1 MIVNISKYIFF
12 IIFLLLNILCQLNA
26 DDKVSSKGKC
36 IFMISDSSAYNFYYL
51 KKKPGEE
58 K

>member
-1 MIVNISKYIFF
+1 MIVNISKYIL
-12 IIFLLLNILCQLNA
+12 FLLLNFLYQLNA
-26 DDKVSSKGKC
+26 DENIPSKGKC
-36 IFMISDSSAYNFYYL
+36 IYMISDSSAYNFYYL